1 MNEIAKALHL
11 WVKLTGVSPK
21 QTSFRGFRQLS
32 VSVTNDELRKTFQ
45 YDKTGITTM
54 LFLDA
59 LTEAYLSEVHFN
71 INDILFGN
79 VNMDEYLQRARELF
93 NVLRTDYVK
102 SLRDSF
108 REKVRLAVA
117 DICKGKIPK
126 SVTKMLNS
134 NNDLAYLRRDAVRA
148 HTELRVFQFL
158 QGKPDTEPPVYH
170 PVVFEFWNINSF
182 VNSLCTMPS
191 GIVIALIRDPI
202 ETQCYFVF
210 GIRNGGTVTILTDKP
225 EHPHPMFRHMTRKPE
240 RRFEERAYRH
250 HFPYELMDY
259 KFDKKG
265 EVYFPSVSDGTSLV
279 PYQKTARLMKP
290 IKELNPDEVIWIA
303 LMFDLILKKYF
314 TDNFQAK
321 ELAYTGEMVRLKPVL
336 LKSAQSHALQVENYK
351 SLEADTLTTK
361 HITQKSMM
369 DQWERK
375 PTGDNKWLERKFA
388 KDSLPESLNLLGPPA
403 KDEVFIDPK
412 TNQVVRVPVVEGFT
426 EENNRSSD
434 IRERGLISLQELD
447 ATMFGTA
454 LEIINDQKWVARY
467 NQAKQVNRKVAEYY
481 AKTKNEVIAW
491 YREHTF
497 LNMWFLIDCIKEGD
511 CTVRGYTWFR
521 EGFGIKKIKGQHIL
535 DIIHVPLSAPAR
547 DKSQSGYHH
556 WARYEEGILAFH
568 NGFTRNHAGRY
579 LCYFNE
585 KPSSYLCRFNPTS
598 PHGVA
603 KICGCKVSEL
613 PEQLQHYQYREN
625 YSGNSILNRLDP
637 MDWVVKNPWVGKDMS
652 VRIYLSQSTY
662 NDLMKGKNL
671 FKGEEK

>member
-1 MNEIAKALHL
+1 MNEIAKALQL

-21 QTSFRGFRQLS
+21 QTSLRGLRQLS
-32 VSVTNDELRKTFQ
+32 VSVSNDELKKTFK

-59 LTEAYLSEVHFN
+59 LTEAYLSEVNFN

-117 DICKGKIPK
+117 DICKGETPK
-126 SVTKMLNS
+126 SVTKMLDN

-158 QGKPDTEPPVYH
+158 QGEADIEPPMYH

-225 EHPHPMFRHMTRKPE
+225 EDPHPMYRHMTRKPE
-240 RRFEERAYRH
+240 RRFAERAYRH

-279 PYQKTARLMKP
+279 PYQRTARTMKP
-290 IKELNPDEVIWIA
+290 IKELNPDEIIWIA

-314 TDNFQAK
+314 TDNFKAK
-321 ELAYTGEMVRLKPVL
+321 ELAYTGEMVRLKPIL
-336 LKSAQSHALQVENYK
+336 LESAQSHALQVTDYK
-351 SLEADTLTTK
+351 TLEAETLTTK
-361 HITQKSMM
+361 DINPKSMQ
-369 DQWERK
+369 DQWRVN
-375 PTGDNKWLERKFA
+375 PTGDNRWLEKKFA
-388 KDSLPESLNLLGPPA
+388 KDIPTESLNLLGAPA

-412 TNQVVRVPVVEGFT
+412 TNQLVRVEKVEGFL
-426 EENNRSSD
+426 EEGERSRD
-434 IRERGLISLQELD
+434 VRERGLVSLQELD

-467 NQAKQVNRKVAEYY
+467 NQAKQVNQKVAEYY
-481 AKTKNEVIAW
+481 AETNTEVMAS
-491 YREHTF
+491 YREQAF
-497 LNMWFLIDCIKEGD
+497 FNLGFLIDCIKEGK
-511 CTVRGYTWFR
+511 CVVRGFTHVR
-521 EGFGIKKIKGQHIL
+521 RGFGIKRVRGQQIL
-535 DIIHVPLSAPAR
+535 HIIHVPLSARAH
-547 DKSQSGYHH
+547 DKRQSGYGH
-556 WARYEEGILAFH
+556 WTRRDEVSLAFH
-568 NGFTRNHAGRY
+568 NGYTDNNAGRY
-579 LCYFNE
+579 LCLFNE
-585 KPSSYLCRFNPTS
+585 KPSSYACEFRPTS
-598 PHGVA
+598 AHGLA
-603 KICGCKVSEL
+603 SICGCEVSEL
-613 PEQLQHYQYREN
+613 PEQLQHYQYQKN
-625 YSGNSILNRLDP
+625 YGGNSILDRLDP
-637 MDWVVKNPWVGKDMS
+637 MDWVVKNPWIGRDLS
-652 VRIYLSQSTY
+652 IRIYLSQNTY

-671 FKGEEK
+671 FKED